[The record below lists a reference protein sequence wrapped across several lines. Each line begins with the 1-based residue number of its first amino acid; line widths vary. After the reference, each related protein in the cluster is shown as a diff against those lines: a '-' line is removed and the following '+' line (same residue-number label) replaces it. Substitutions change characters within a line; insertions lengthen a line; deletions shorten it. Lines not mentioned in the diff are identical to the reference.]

1 MRQTIFVKTNSEQAD
16 STRRGSL
23 LPALLV
29 LCLSLSGMGGHVH
42 AMVAETDS
50 GGREIHHNEMAGMSR
65 HDGHEMLGAM
75 MAPTQADESCC
86 QDQASCHCSAIPQF
100 LGASDDMPP
109 RHSVTPLR
117 SLKVLDFIFD
127 IVPPPPKPA

>member
-1 MRQTIFVKTNSEQAD
+1 MKRNIDQVD
-16 STRRGSL
+16 STRARSSL
-23 LPALLV
+23 TALLI

-42 AMVAETDS
+42 AMIAVTDS
-50 GGREIHHNEMAGMSR
+50 GGVEDHHNEMPGMSH
-65 HDGHEMLGAM
+65 HDGHEMPLAM
-75 MAPTQADESCC
+75 MAPTDADEACC

-100 LGASDDMPP
+100 LGASDEMPLL
-109 RHSVTPLR
+109 HSVTPLL